1 MMVLIKTK
9 DGKKALLN
17 TKATSIREY
26 EEEGEEPPTYGLCT
40 LTIPAHAYFCLYR
53 WSMSLSSLFRMF
65 TNKGVRKGPGFSFF
79 DWIKQHFNKIIIIS
93 TNYLLY
99 FVLILPMY
107 YLWIQRHFPTE
118 DTKCYFE
125 IPIARR
131 YHPSNAKC
139 TPPGFCAT
147 VNWKKGFQGQLSTS
161 LLLNFDP
168 W

>member
-65 TNKGVRKGPGFSFF
+65 TNKGVHKGTVVFWLNQTIFAKN
-79 DWIKQHFNKIIIIS
+79 WYYFNLLIS
-93 TNYLLY
+93 
-99 FVLILPMY
+99 M
-107 YLWIQRHFPTE
+107 
-118 DTKCYFE
+118 
-125 IPIARR
+125 
-131 YHPSNAKC
+131 
-139 TPPGFCAT
+139 
-147 VNWKKGFQGQLSTS
+147 
-161 LLLNFDP
+161 
-168 W
+168 